1 MHDIADEQAILNR
14 LARAHKD
21 WRDRRPPPPPPMT
34 DAERKAAVIE
44 VAREVARRRKNP
56 EPQDVEIIR
65 EVQAD
70 PLGTAIRSQLS
81 VVGWRLYAKGGIDL
95 LVTVYRRI
103 ELEQHPGFVNALGI
117 AWQDLGFPGDPRG
130 TWSRAKLL

>member
-1 MHDIADEQAILNR
+1 
-14 LARAHKD
+14 
-21 WRDRRPPPPPPMT
+21 MT

-44 VAREVARRRKNP
+44 VAREISRRRKNP

-70 PLGTAIRSQLS
+70 PLRTAICSQLS
-81 VVGWRLYAKGGIDL
+81 VVGWRLYAKGGVDL

-117 AWQDLGFPGDPRG
+117 AWRDLGFPGDPRG
-130 TWSRAKLL
+130 VWRGTELL

>member
-34 DAERKAAVIE
+34 DAERKAAIIE
-44 VAREVARRRKNP
+44 VARRMKNP
-56 EPQDVEIIR
+56 EPQDIEVIR
-65 EVQAD
+65 EAQGD
-70 PLGTAIRSQLS
+70 PLGTTIRSQLS
-81 VVGWRLYAKGGIDL
+81 IVGWRLYAKGGVDL

-103 ELEQHPGFVNALGI
+103 ELEQHPGFVNAIRI
-117 AWQDLGFPGDPRG
+117 AWRDLGFPGDPRG
-130 TWSRAKLL
+130 TWRGTELL